1 METTMRRM
9 LPARIMMGKITIRC
23 KNRTNWLRVI
33 VMTLASALIGWLTC
47 GLVWSL
53 MNTALSFGAAL
64 VSPVGLVFLIV
75 WLTASFVT
83 TMRRNIDK

>member
-9 LPARIMMGKITIRC
+9 LPARVMMGKITIRC
-23 KNRTNWLRVI
+23 KNRTNWIRVI
-33 VMTLASALIGWLTC
+33 VLALASALVGWLAC

>member
-9 LPARIMMGKITIRC
+9 LPARVMMGKITIRC

>member
-1 METTMRRM
+1 MDTTMRM
-9 LPARIMMGKITIRC
+9 LPARVRMGKITIRC
-23 KNRTNWLRVI
+23 KNRTNWLRII

-64 VSPVGLVFLIV
+64 VSPVCLVFLTV
-75 WLTASFVT
+75 CLAASFIVT
-83 TMRRNIDK
+83 RRRNIDK

>member
-1 METTMRRM
+1 
-9 LPARIMMGKITIRC
+9 MGKITIRC
-23 KNRTNWLRVI
+23 KNRTNWLRII
-33 VMTLASALIGWLTC
+33 VMTLASALIGWLAC

>member
-1 METTMRRM
+1 MDTTMRM
-9 LPARIMMGKITIRC
+9 LPARVRMGKITIRC
-23 KNRTNWLRVI
+23 KNRTNWLRII
-33 VMTLASALIGWLTC
+33 VMTLASALIGWLAC

>member
-1 METTMRRM
+1 
-9 LPARIMMGKITIRC
+9 MGKITIRC
-23 KNRTNWLRVI
+23 KNRTNWLRII

>member
-1 METTMRRM
+1 MDTTMRM
-9 LPARIMMGKITIRC
+9 LPARVRMGKITIRC
-23 KNRTNWLRVI
+23 KNRTNWLRII

>member
-9 LPARIMMGKITIRC
+9 LPVRVGMGKITIRC

>member
-9 LPARIMMGKITIRC
+9 LPARVMMGKITIRC
-23 KNRTNWLRVI
+23 KNRTNWLRII

-53 MNTALSFGAAL
+53 RNTALSFGAAL

>member
-9 LPARIMMGKITIRC
+9 LPARVMLGKITIRC

>member
-9 LPARIMMGKITIRC
+9 LPARVMMGKITIRC
-23 KNRTNWLRVI
+23 KNRTNWLRII

-53 MNTALSFGAAL
+53 MNTALSFGTAL

>member
-9 LPARIMMGKITIRC
+9 LPARVMMGKITIRC

-33 VMTLASALIGWLTC
+33 VMTLVSALIGWLTC

>member
-1 METTMRRM
+1 
-9 LPARIMMGKITIRC
+9 MMGKITIRC

>member
-9 LPARIMMGKITIRC
+9 LPVRVGMGKITIRC
-23 KNRTNWLRVI
+23 KNMTNWIRVI
-33 VMTLASALIGWLTC
+33 VLALASALVGWLAC

-64 VSPVGLVFLIV
+64 VSPVGLVFLAV
-75 WLTASFVT
+75 CLAACFVT